1 MKSKRKVA
9 TMHIDTRE
17 LIITNIIPN
26 GGAGFALCQREEC
39 DIFISNHLL
48 EGTGIDVGDIVKAI
62 VVPNNFGK
70 ANTPYKAIRVD
81 RLRGFDSVI
90 EDIEPEVEPEP
101 DEPTLQERVLELLE
115 GNPDDYFT
123 VNEIMEEL
131 ELDLGHNEVLYSC
144 DGLHSIGSICKA
156 SVWAPN
162 YTKKSTF
169 NLYSK
174 NITAFAVE

>member
-1 MKSKRKVA
+1 MKSKRKVT

-26 GGAGFALCQREEC
+26 GGAGFAMCQQEEC
-39 DIFISNHLL
+39 DVFISNHLL
-48 EGTGIDVGDIVKAI
+48 EGTGIDVGDLVKAI

-70 ANTPYKAIRVD
+70 ASTPYKAIRID
-81 RLRGFDSVI
+81 LLKGFARVI
-90 EDIEPEVEPEP
+90 EEIEPDSEP
-101 DEPTLQERVLELLE
+101 DELTLQERVLELLE

-131 ELDLGHNEVLYSC
+131 ELDIGHNEVLYSC

>member
-1 MKSKRKVA
+1 MKSKRKVT

-26 GGAGFALCQREEC
+26 GGAGFAMCQQEEC
-39 DIFISNHLL
+39 DVYISNHWL
-48 EGTGIDVGDIVKAI
+48 EGTGIDVGDLVKAI

-70 ANTPYKAIRVD
+70 ASTPYKAIRID
-81 RLRGFDSVI
+81 LLKGFARVI
-90 EDIEPEVEPEP
+90 EEIEPDSEP
-101 DEPTLQERVLELLE
+101 DELTLQERVLELLE

-131 ELDLGHNEVLYSC
+131 ELDIGHNEVLYSC

>member
-1 MKSKRKVA
+1 
-9 TMHIDTRE
+9 MHIDTRE

-26 GGAGFALCQREEC
+26 GGAGFAMCQQEEC
-39 DIFISNHLL
+39 DVFISNHLL
-48 EGTGIDVGDIVKAI
+48 EGTGIDVGDLVKAL

-70 ANTPYKAIRVD
+70 ASTPYKAIRID
-81 RLRGFDSVI
+81 LLKGFARVI
-90 EDIEPEVEPEP
+90 EEIEPDSEP
-101 DEPTLQERVLELLE
+101 DESDELTLQERVLELLE

-131 ELDLGHNEVLYSC
+131 ELDIGHNEVLYSC